1 MRSATY
7 DHFGKP
13 TEVLS
18 LGDRPT
24 PEPKAN
30 DVRVKT
36 ILASIHNHDLLTIRG
51 KYGFKPELPAIGGSE
66 ALGVIDAVGS
76 EVKDLK
82 VGQRVAA
89 ASVQAT
95 WAEYFVASADMI
107 FPVPDSLKDEM
118 AAQLIAMPLSAL
130 MLLEF
135 LEVESGQWVIHNAA
149 NGAVGKS
156 LAMLAAARGVK
167 TINLVRSND
176 ALAELE
182 ALDIKNNIN
191 TSDDDWKDQVKAI
204 IGDDKISAA
213 VDSVGGEDSGNLL
226 SLLGHG
232 GVFAVFGAMSG
243 KPMMLNP
250 TDMIFKQA
258 VLKGFWGSKLSQ
270 EMSVGNKQ
278 RLVKELIDRAVD
290 GKLKL
295 PVEAV
300 FDLADVLKAVDGKI
314 QAEKKGKV
322 LLRA

>member
-7 DHFGKP
+7 NEFGKP

-18 LGDRPT
+18 LGDRPI
-24 PEPKAN
+24 PEPKAGE
-30 DVRVKT
+30 VRVKT

-51 KYGFKPELPAIGGSE
+51 QYGFKPEMPAIGGSE

-95 WAEYFVASADMI
+95 WAEYFVAAANMV
-107 FPVPDSLKDEM
+107 FPIPDSLEDEM

-167 TINLVRSND
+167 TINVVRSSE
-176 ALAELE
+176 AIKELE
-182 ALDIKNNIN
+182 ALDIKNNVN
-191 TSDDDWKDQVKAI
+191 TEDDDWKAQVKSI

-213 VDSVGGEDSGNLL
+213 VDSVGGENSGELL

-232 GVFAVFGAMSG
+232 GTFAAFGAMSG

-250 TDMIFKQA
+250 TNLIFKQA
-258 VLKGFWGSKLSQ
+258 TVKGFWGSKTSQ
-270 EMSVGNKQ
+270 EMNVENKQ
-278 RLVKELIDRAVD
+278 RLIDELIERATSGKLHLPVEEVFNLADIKKAVD
-290 GKLKL
+290 GKLQS
-295 PVEAV
+295 
-300 FDLADVLKAVDGKI
+300 GKS
-314 QAEKKGKV
+314 GKV
-322 LLRA
+322 LLKP

>member
-7 DHFGKP
+7 NHFGRP

-30 DVRVKT
+30 EVRVKT

-51 KYGFKPELPAIGGSE
+51 KYGFKPEMPAIGGSE
-66 ALGVIDAVGS
+66 AVGIIDAVGS
-76 EVKDLK
+76 DVKDLK

-95 WAEYFVASADMI
+95 WAEYFVASEDMV
-107 FPVPDSLKDEM
+107 FPVPESLNDEM

-135 LEVESGQWVIHNAA
+135 LEVERGQWLIHNAA

-167 TINLVRSND
+167 TINIVRSS
-176 ALAELE
+176 E
-182 ALDIKNNIN
+182 AVADLQAIGIENNIN
-191 TSDDDWKDQVKAI
+191 SEDEDWKDQVKSMIAK
-204 IGDDKISAA
+204 DKISAA
-213 VDSVGGEDSGNLL
+213 VDSVGGEDSGALL

-232 GVFAVFGAMSG
+232 GTFAVFGAMSG

-250 TDMIFKQA
+250 TDIIFKQA
-258 VLKGFWGSKLSQ
+258 TLKGFWGSKISQ
-270 EMSVGNKQ
+270 EMSVDNKQ
-278 RLVKELIDRAVD
+278 RLVDELIDRAVG
-290 GKLKL
+290 GKLQL

-300 FDLADVLKAVDGKI
+300 FDLADITKAVDGKI
-314 QAEKKGKV
+314 QSDKKGKI
-322 LLRA
+322 LLKP

>member
-18 LGDRPT
+18 LGDSPI

-30 DVRVKT
+30 EVRVKT
-36 ILASIHNHDLLTIRG
+36 VLASIHNHDLLTIRG

-66 ALGVIDAVGS
+66 AVGIIDAVGS
-76 EVKDLK
+76 DVKDLK
-82 VGQRVAA
+82 VGQRIAA

-95 WAEYFVASADMI
+95 WAEYFVAPEHMI
-107 FPVPDSLKDEM
+107 FPIPESLDDEM
-118 AAQLIAMPLSAL
+118 AAQLVAMPLSAL

-135 LEVESGQWVIHNAA
+135 LEVESGQWIIHNAA

-156 LAMLAAARGVK
+156 LAMLAAARGVH
-167 TINLVRSND
+167 TINVVRSQD

-182 ALDIKNNIN
+182 AIGVKNNVN
-191 TSDDDWKDQVKAI
+191 TEDEDWKEQVKAI
-204 IGDDKISAA
+204 LGDNKISAA
-213 VDSVGGEDSGNLL
+213 VDSVGGEDSGALL

-243 KPMMLNP
+243 KPMVLNP

-258 VLKGFWGSKLSQ
+258 TLKGFWGSKLSQ
-270 EMSVGNKQ
+270 EMSVENKQ
-278 RLVKELIDRAVD
+278 RLVDELIDRAVND
-290 GKLKL
+290 KLKL
-295 PVEAV
+295 PVEAT
-300 FDLADVLKAVDGKI
+300 FDLADIVDAVDGKL
-314 QAEKKGKV
+314 QKEKSGKV
-322 LLRA
+322 LLKV

>member
-18 LGDRPT
+18 LGDRPI

-30 DVRVKT
+30 EVRVKT

-51 KYGFKPELPAIGGSE
+51 QYGFKPDMPAIGGSE
-66 ALGVIDAVGS
+66 ALGIIDAIGS

-95 WAEYFVASADMI
+95 WAEYFVAAADMV
-107 FPVPDSLKDEM
+107 FPIPDSLEDEM

-167 TINLVRSND
+167 TINLVRSDD
-176 ALAELE
+176 AIKELDT
-182 ALDIKNNIN
+182 LGIKNNIN
-191 TSDDDWKDQVKAI
+191 TSDDDWKEQVKAI
-204 IGDDKISAA
+204 VGNDKISAA
-213 VDSVGGEDSGNLL
+213 VDSVGGENSGDLFVTFF
-226 SLLGHG
+226 LGYTC
-232 GVFAVFGAMSG
+232 
-243 KPMMLNP
+243 K
-250 TDMIFKQA
+250 I
-258 VLKGFWGSKLSQ
+258 
-270 EMSVGNKQ
+270 SVTHSC
-278 RLVKELIDRAVD
+278 L
-290 GKLKL
+290 
-295 PVEAV
+295 
-300 FDLADVLKAVDGKI
+300 
-314 QAEKKGKV
+314 
-322 LLRA
+322 

>member
-13 TEVLS
+13 SEVLS

-30 DVRVKT
+30 EVRVKT

-76 EVKDLK
+76 NVKDLK

-95 WAEYFVASADMI
+95 WAEYFVASADMV

-167 TINLVRSND
+167 TINLVRSSD

-182 ALDIKNNIN
+182 ALDIKNNVN
-191 TSDDDWKDQVKAI
+191 TSDDDWKEQVKAI

-258 VLKGFWGSKLSQ
+258 ILKGFWGSKLSQ
-270 EMSVGNKQ
+270 EMSVDNKK
-278 RLVKELIDRAVD
+278 RLIKELIDRAVD

-300 FDLADVLKAVDGKI
+300 FDLADILKAVDGKI

-322 LLRA
+322 LIKP

>member
-7 DHFGKP
+7 DHFGRP

-30 DVRVKT
+30 EVRVKT

-51 KYGFKPELPAIGGSE
+51 KYGFKPEMPAIGGSE
-66 ALGVIDAVGS
+66 AVGIIDAVGS
-76 EVKDLK
+76 DVKNLK

-95 WAEYFVASADMI
+95 WAEYFVASEDMV
-107 FPVPDSLKDEM
+107 FPVPESLNDEM

-135 LEVESGQWVIHNAA
+135 LEVERGQWLIHNAA

-167 TINLVRSND
+167 TINIVRSSEAVAD
-176 ALAELE
+176 LE
-182 ALDIKNNIN
+182 AIGIENNIN
-191 TSDDDWKDQVKAI
+191 SEDEDWKDQVKSMIAE
-204 IGDDKISAA
+204 DKISAA
-213 VDSVGGEDSGNLL
+213 VDSVGGEDSGALL

-232 GVFAVFGAMSG
+232 GTFAVFGAMSG

-250 TDMIFKQA
+250 TDIIFKQA
-258 VLKGFWGSKLSQ
+258 TLKGFWGSKISQ
-270 EMSVGNKQ
+270 EMSVDNKQ
-278 RLVKELIDRAVD
+278 RLVDELIDRAVG
-290 GKLKL
+290 GKLQL

-300 FDLADVLKAVDGKI
+300 FDLADITKAVDGKI
-314 QAEKKGKV
+314 QSDKKGKI
-322 LLRA
+322 LLKP

>member
-18 LGDRPT
+18 IGDRPT

-30 DVRVKT
+30 EVRVKT
-36 ILASIHNHDLLTIRG
+36 VLASIHNHDLLTIRG
-51 KYGFKPELPAIGGSE
+51 QYGFKPEMPAIGGSE
-66 ALGVIDAVGS
+66 AVGIIDAVGS
-76 EVKDLK
+76 DVKNLK

-95 WAEYFVASADMI
+95 WAEYFVAVEDMV
-107 FPVPDSLKDEM
+107 FPMPDSLDDEM

-135 LEVESGQWVIHNAA
+135 LDLQAGQWVIQNAA

-156 LAMLAAARGVK
+156 LAILAAARGVK
-167 TINLVRSND
+167 TINVVRSSD
-176 ALAELE
+176 AIAELE
-182 ALDIKNNIN
+182 AIGVKHNIN
-191 TSDDDWKDQVKAI
+191 TEEDNWKDQIKLI
-204 IGDDKISAA
+204 IADDKISAA
-213 VDSVGGEDSGNLL
+213 VDSVGGEDSGSLL

-232 GVFAVFGAMSG
+232 GTFAVFGAMSG

-258 VLKGFWGSKLSQ
+258 TLKGFWGSKLSQ
-270 EMSVGNKQ
+270 EMSVENKQ
-278 RLVKELIDRAVD
+278 RLVDELIDRAVS
-290 GKLKL
+290 GQLKL
-295 PVEAV
+295 PVEAT
-300 FDLADVLKAVDGKI
+300 FDLADILKAVDGKM
-314 QAEKKGKV
+314 QSDKKGKV
-322 LLRA
+322 LLKP

>member
-18 LGDRPT
+18 LGDSPI

-30 DVRVKT
+30 EVRVKT
-36 ILASIHNHDLLTIRG
+36 VLASIHNHDLLTIRG
-51 KYGFKPELPAIGGSE
+51 KYGFKPEMPAIGGSE
-66 ALGVIDAVGS
+66 AVGIIDAVGS
-76 EVKDLK
+76 DVKDLK
-82 VGQRVAA
+82 VGQRIAA

-95 WAEYFVASADMI
+95 WAEYFVAPEHMI
-107 FPVPDSLKDEM
+107 FPIPESLDDEM
-118 AAQLIAMPLSAL
+118 AAQLVAMPLSAL

-135 LEVESGQWVIHNAA
+135 LEVESGQWIIHNAA

-156 LAMLAAARGVK
+156 LAMLAAARGVH
-167 TINLVRSND
+167 TINVVRSQD

-182 ALDIKNNIN
+182 AIGVKNNVN
-191 TSDDDWKDQVKAI
+191 TEDEDWKEHVKAI
-204 IGDDKISAA
+204 LGDDTISAA
-213 VDSVGGEDSGNLL
+213 VDSVGGEDSGALL

-243 KPMMLNP
+243 KPMVLNP

-258 VLKGFWGSKLSQ
+258 TLKGFWGSKLSQ
-270 EMSVGNKQ
+270 EMSVENKQ
-278 RLVKELIDRAVD
+278 RLVDELIDRAVN

-295 PVEAV
+295 PVEAT
-300 FDLADVLKAVDGKI
+300 FDLADIVDAVDGKL
-314 QAEKKGKV
+314 QKEKSGKV
-322 LLRA
+322 LLKV

>member
-13 TEVLS
+13 SEVLS

-30 DVRVKT
+30 EVRVKT

-51 KYGFKPELPAIGGSE
+51 QYGFKPELPAIGGSE
-66 ALGVIDAVGS
+66 AVGIIDAVGS
-76 EVKDLK
+76 EVKHLK

-107 FPVPDSLKDEM
+107 FPVPDSLNDEM

-130 MLLEF
+130 MMIEF
-135 LEVESGQWVIHNAA
+135 LELQPGQWVIHNAA

-156 LAMLAAARGVK
+156 LAMLAAARGIK
-167 TINLVRSND
+167 TINLVRSSD

-182 ALDIKNNIN
+182 ALDIKNNIS
-191 TSDDDWKDQVKAI
+191 TSDADWKDQVRHI
-204 IGDDKISAA
+204 VGDEAISAA
-213 VDSVGGEDSGNLL
+213 VDSVGGENSGELL
-226 SLLGHG
+226 SLLGHYG
-232 GVFAVFGAMSG
+232 TLASFGLMSG
-243 KPMMLNP
+243 KPMAINP

-258 VLKGFWGSKLSQ
+258 VMKGFWGSKLSQ
-270 EMSVGNKQ
+270 EMSVENKQ
-278 RLVKELIDRAVD
+278 RLVNELIERAVD

-295 PVEAV
+295 PVEAT
-300 FDLADVLKAVDGKI
+300 FDLADITKAVDGKL
-314 QAEKKGKV
+314 QSGKKGKV
-322 LLRA
+322 LLKP

>member
-13 TEVLS
+13 TDVLS
-18 LGDRPT
+18 LGDRPIQ
-24 PEPKAN
+24 EPKAN
-30 DVRVKT
+30 EVRVKT

-51 KYGFKPELPAIGGSE
+51 KYGFKPEMPAIGGSE
-66 ALGVIDAVGS
+66 AVGIIDAVGN

-95 WAEYFVASADMI
+95 WAEYFVAPEHMV
-107 FPVPDSLKDEM
+107 FPVPDSLDDEM

-135 LEVESGQWVIHNAA
+135 LETQSGQWVIHNAA

-167 TINLVRSND
+167 TINLVRSSD
-176 ALAELE
+176 AIAELE
-182 ALDIKNNIN
+182 ALGIKNNIV
-191 TSDDDWKDQVKAI
+191 TADDDWKDQVKSL
-204 IGDDKISAA
+204 IGDEQISAA
-213 VDSVGGEDSGNLL
+213 IDSVGGESSGDLL

-243 KPMMLNP
+243 KPMMLNA

-258 VLKGFWGSKLSQ
+258 ILKGFWGSKLSQ
-270 EMSVGNKQ
+270 EMSVENKQ
-278 RLVKELIDRAVD
+278 RLVDELIDRAVS
-290 GKLKL
+290 GQLKL
-295 PVEAV
+295 PTEAT
-300 FDLADVLKAVDGKI
+300 FDLADILKAVDGKV
-314 QAEKKGKV
+314 QGEKKGKV
-322 LLRA
+322 LLKP

>member
-18 LGDRPT
+18 IEDRPT

-30 DVRVKT
+30 EVRVKT

-51 KYGFKPELPAIGGSE
+51 QYGFKPEMPAIGGSE
-66 ALGVIDAVGS
+66 AMGIIDAVGS

-95 WAEYFVASADMI
+95 WAEYFVAPEHMVFAI
-107 FPVPDSLKDEM
+107 PDSLDDEM

-135 LEVESGQWVIHNAA
+135 LDLQSGQWVIHNAA

-156 LAMLAAARGVK
+156 LAMLAAARGIK
-167 TINLVRSND
+167 TINVVRSDDAIKELD
-176 ALAELE
+176 ALG
-182 ALDIKNNIN
+182 IKNNIN
-191 TSDDDWKDQVKAI
+191 TSDDDWKEQVKSI
-204 IGDDKISAA
+204 LGDDKISAA
-213 VDSVGGEDSGNLL
+213 VDSVGGQDSGDLL

-232 GVFAVFGAMSG
+232 GTLASFGLMSG
-243 KPMMLNP
+243 KPMTLNP
-250 TDMIFKQA
+250 TDLIFKQA
-258 VLKGFWGSKLSQ
+258 VIKGFWGSKISQ
-270 EMSVGNKQ
+270 EMSVENKQ
-278 RLVKELIDRAVD
+278 RLINELIDRAVD

-300 FDLADVLKAVDGKI
+300 FDLDDVLKAVDGKM
-314 QAEKKGKV
+314 QAGKKGKV
-322 LLRA
+322 LLKA

>member
-7 DHFGKP
+7 DHFGRP

-30 DVRVKT
+30 EVRVKT

-51 KYGFKPELPAIGGSE
+51 KYGFKPEMPAIGGSE
-66 ALGVIDAVGS
+66 AVGIIDAVGS
-76 EVKDLK
+76 DVKNLK

-95 WAEYFVASADMI
+95 WAEYFVASEDMV
-107 FPVPDSLKDEM
+107 FPVPESLNDEM

-135 LEVESGQWVIHNAA
+135 LEVERGQWLIHNAA

-167 TINLVRSND
+167 TINIVRSSE
-176 ALAELE
+176 AVAELQAIGIE
-182 ALDIKNNIN
+182 NNIN
-191 TSDDDWKDQVKAI
+191 SEDEDWKDQVKSMIAE
-204 IGDDKISAA
+204 DKISAA
-213 VDSVGGEDSGNLL
+213 VDSVGGEDSGALL

-232 GVFAVFGAMSG
+232 GTFAVFGAMSG

-250 TDMIFKQA
+250 TDIIFKQA
-258 VLKGFWGSKLSQ
+258 TLKGFWGSKISQ
-270 EMSVGNKQ
+270 EMSVDNKQ
-278 RLVKELIDRAVD
+278 RLVDELIDRAVG
-290 GKLKL
+290 GKLQL

-300 FDLADVLKAVDGKI
+300 FDLADITKAVDGKI
-314 QAEKKGKV
+314 QSDKKGKI
-322 LLRA
+322 LLKP

>member
-13 TEVLS
+13 AEVLS
-18 LGDRPT
+18 LGDRPI

-30 DVRVKT
+30 EVRVKT

-51 KYGFKPELPAIGGSE
+51 QYGFKPEMPAIGGSE
-66 ALGVIDAVGS
+66 AVGIIDAVGDD
-76 EVKDLK
+76 VTDLK

-95 WAEYFVASADMI
+95 WAEYFVASKDMV
-107 FPVPDSLKDEM
+107 FPVPDSLDDEM
-118 AAQLIAMPLSAL
+118 AAQLVAMPLSAL
-130 MLLEF
+130 MLIEF
-135 LEVESGQWVIHNAA
+135 LEMKSGQWIIHNAA

-167 TINLVRSND
+167 TINLVRSAD
-176 ALAELE
+176 SIDELE

-191 TSDDDWKDQVKAI
+191 TSDDNWKGQVKLI

-213 VDSVGGEDSGNLL
+213 VDSVGGEASGDLL

-243 KPMMLNP
+243 KPMILNP
-250 TDMIFKQA
+250 TDIIFKQA
-258 VLKGFWGSKLSQ
+258 TLKGFWGSKLSQ
-270 EMSVGNKQ
+270 EMSVENKQ
-278 RLVKELIDRAVD
+278 RLVAELIDRAIS
-290 GKLKL
+290 GKLQL
-295 PVEAV
+295 PVEAT
-300 FDLADVLKAVDGKI
+300 FDLADITKAVAGDVQSG
-314 QAEKKGKV
+314 KKGKV
-322 LLRA
+322 LLKP

>member
-18 LGDRPT
+18 LGDSPI

-30 DVRVKT
+30 EVRVKT

-51 KYGFKPELPAIGGSE
+51 QYGFKPEMPAIAGSE
-66 ALGVIDAVGS
+66 AFGVIDVVGS
-76 EVKDLK
+76 DVKHLK

-107 FPVPDSLKDEM
+107 FPIPNDLNDEM

-135 LEVESGQWVIHNAA
+135 LEVESGQWIIHNAA

-156 LAMLAAARGVK
+156 LAMLAAARGVH
-167 TINLVRSND
+167 TINLVRSSD
-176 ALAELE
+176 ALEELE
-182 ALDIKNNIN
+182 ALGIKNNID
-191 TSDDDWKDQVKAI
+191 TSQEDWKDQVRHI
-204 IGDDKISAA
+204 VGDDDISAA
-213 VDSVGGEDSGNLL
+213 VDSVGGESSGDLL
-226 SLLGHG
+226 SLLGHYG
-232 GVFAVFGAMSG
+232 TLASFGLMSG
-243 KPMMLNP
+243 KPMVINP
-250 TDMIFKQA
+250 THMIFKQA
-258 VLKGFWGSKLSQ
+258 VIKGFWGSKLSQ
-270 EMSVGNKQ
+270 EMSVENKQ
-278 RLVKELIDRAVD
+278 RLVDELIDRAVA

-300 FDLADVLKAVDGKI
+300 FDLADITEAVSGKL
-314 QAEKKGKV
+314 QASKNGKV
-322 LLRA
+322 LLKP